1 MSLIQRPENKE
12 EKGSCTVPSA
22 WSCPPPPTLLSHCPW
37 VYWLKIEAR
46 TASGLQSQSH
56 TSLVLR
62 ASAAGDA
69 QGCGSLP
76 LVTMGRKP
84 HSLEAVVCPAFCRN
98 GQHLLWTEIP
108 AWPQHQVS
116 WRGNVCSFGCVGVT
130 KGSWVWGAGEC
141 KLIVRESLML
151 RRSFS
156 LPSLTS
162 PLSIPGLCLLQTVE
176 GNKCFLAARD
186 PKQL

>member
-69 QGCGSLP
+69 PGCGSILSLAGAEEGASLGPVSSRILP
-76 LVTMGRKP
+76 KHVIRLGTSSGHWAQPSPQVPPMG
-84 HSLEAVVCPAFCRN
+84 C
-98 GQHLLWTEIP
+98 
-108 AWPQHQVS
+108 
-116 WRGNVCSFGCVGVT
+116 
-130 KGSWVWGAGEC
+130 
-141 KLIVRESLML
+141 
-151 RRSFS
+151 RSFCS
-156 LPSLTS
+156 SMTS
-162 PLSIPGLCLLQTVE
+162 TSSARMLKRNQETGSQTS
-176 GNKCFLAARD
+176 
-186 PKQL
+186 